1 MTRPF
6 APLFGIALSAAL
18 AACDRG
24 TEVAALPA
32 VPAGAVRLT
41 AEQMATAR
49 IVLDT
54 VRLEPVALALAVPG
68 TVQSPDPETARVGAI
83 VEGRVDAVKV
93 LPGDRVR
100 RGDPLVLVH
109 SHEAAT
115 ALRDL
120 AQSTAELEY
129 AQAAYD
135 RSARLLAAEAVSRE
149 EVEHRRMALARVQ
162 AEVARSREI
171 VRHLSPTPD
180 GDVVIRS
187 PRPGTVFA
195 THVRPGEAVTVGA
208 PLVDLGDV
216 ARLWVTGYVP
226 ENASVRFT
234 RGSGVDVRFDALPD
248 SAVPGR
254 VVRIGAAVDS
264 LRRAVEVRVELA
276 RVPEGLRPGMF
287 ATLLLPAADVAP
299 RAVLP
304 ADAVQRTAAGPVVFV
319 RDTAGLFRPR
329 AVRAAGLPDG
339 RMAVDSLPAGLVV
352 VTGGAYSIKA
362 QLGAGRP
369 EGE

>member
-1 MTRPF
+1 MSRPSAF
-6 APLFGIALSAAL
+6 LVATALTVAL
-18 AACDRG
+18 AACNRG

-32 VPAGAVRLT
+32 VPPGAVRLT
-41 AEQMATAR
+41 PEQMAAAR

-68 TVQSPDPETARVGAI
+68 TVRSPDPETAHVGAI

-135 RSARLLAAEAVSRE
+135 RSTRLLAAEAVSRE
-149 EVEHRRMALARVQ
+149 EVEHRRMTLARVQ

-180 GDVVIRS
+180 GDVVLRA
-187 PRPGTVFA
+187 PRAGTVFA
-195 THVRPGEAVTVGA
+195 THVRPGEAVTIGT
-208 PLVDLGDV
+208 PLVDLGEV
-216 ARLWVTGYVP
+216 TRLWVTGYVP
-226 ENASVRFT
+226 ENASVRCT
-234 RGSGVDVRFDALPD
+234 RGSAVDVRFDLLPD
-248 SAVPGR
+248 STVPGR
-254 VVRIGAAVDS
+254 VVRIGGAVDS
-264 LRRAVEVRVELA
+264 LRRSVEVRVELA

-304 ADAVQRTAAGPVVFV
+304 AGAVQRTAGGTVVFV
-319 RDTAGLFRPR
+319 RDTADMFRPR
-329 AVRAAGLPDG
+329 VVRAVGLPDG

-352 VTGGAYSIKA
+352 VTGGAYSVKA
-362 QLGAGRP
+362 QLEAAP
-369 EGE
+369 PGE